1 MADVKTIY
9 QGRVITLNE
18 ERVKLPNDVIC
29 NLEIVRHP
37 GGAAVVAINENKQVC
52 LLKQYRHAAGGWLW
66 ELPAGKLESEE
77 PAEKTAIRELRE
89 EAGVI
94 ASQWQDLGKIVTS
107 PGVLTEIIYLYLAR
121 DLEFVAQEIEEDEVI
136 ESHWVN
142 YEEALAWVQQGKIED
157 AKTIIGL
164 YKALQFI

>member
-1 MADVKTIY
+1 MAEVKTIY

-18 ERVKLPNDVIC
+18 ERVKLPNNVTC
-29 NLEIVRHP
+29 KLEIVRHP

-52 LLKQYRHAAGGWLW
+52 LLKQYRHAADGWLW

-77 PAEKTAIRELRE
+77 SAEKTAIRELRE

-94 ASQWQDLGKIVTS
+94 ASHWQGLGKIITS

-121 DLEFVAQEIEEDEVI
+121 GLELVAQEIEEEEVI

-142 YEEALAWVQQGKIED
+142 YEDALAWIRQGKIED
-157 AKTIIGL
+157 AKTIIGI
-164 YKALQFI
+164 YKALQHL

>member
-1 MADVKTIY
+1 MAEVKTIY

-18 ERVKLPNDVIC
+18 ERVKLPNDVTC

-37 GGAAVVAINENKQVC
+37 GGAAVVAINENNQVC
-52 LLKQYRHAAGGWLW
+52 LLKQYRHAADDWLW

-77 PAEKTAIRELRE
+77 PADVTAIRELRE

-94 ASQWQDLGKIVTS
+94 ASHWQGLGKIITS

-121 DLEFVAQEIEEDEVI
+121 GLELVAQEIEEEEVI

-142 YEEALAWVQQGKIED
+142 YEDALAWIRQGKIED
-157 AKTIIGL
+157 AKTIIGI
-164 YKALQFI
+164 YKALQHL